1 MPKRTSRY
9 NVGDI
14 WRWSRPDNSESESLL
29 LISKGYAPD
38 IFDVLIL
45 ENGERVDNVKIG
57 KDYFT
62 WEKIA

>member
-1 MPKRTSRY
+1 MPKRISKY
-9 NVGDI
+9 NIGDI
-14 WRWSRPDNSESESLL
+14 WRWSRPDHSESESLL

-45 ENGERVDNVKIG
+45 ENGERVDNVRMG
-57 KDYFT
+57 LGYFT

>member
-1 MPKRTSRY
+1 MPKRITECK
-9 NVGDI
+9 VGDI
-14 WRWSRPDNSESESLL
+14 WRWSRPDNSESENLL
-29 LISKGYAPD
+29 LINNGYAPN

-57 KDYFT
+57 MGYFT